1 MPDPVPQ
8 EWLREAEIKHC
19 RVTMLAFVGFIF
31 TDFYHLP
38 GFDYTTLEAHDAC
51 VASGAM
57 SQLLLW
63 IGLLEVI
70 SFVGIDQMLR
80 GSGREPGDY
89 GFDPLGFASDP
100 KKLEEL
106 QMKELANGRLAMFAF
121 GGFVTQS
128 VLTGSTFPYM
138 YDDTMN
144 LVTGTGLTLG

>member
-1 MPDPVPQ
+1 M
-8 EWLREAEIKHC
+8 
-19 RVTMLAFVGFIF
+19 T
-31 TDFYHLP
+31 
-38 GFDYTTLEAHDAC
+38 
-51 VASGAM
+51 M

-63 IGLLEVI
+63 IGALEVVSAI
-70 SFVGIDQMLR
+70 KIDQMLR
-80 GSGREPGDY
+80 GSGSAPGDY